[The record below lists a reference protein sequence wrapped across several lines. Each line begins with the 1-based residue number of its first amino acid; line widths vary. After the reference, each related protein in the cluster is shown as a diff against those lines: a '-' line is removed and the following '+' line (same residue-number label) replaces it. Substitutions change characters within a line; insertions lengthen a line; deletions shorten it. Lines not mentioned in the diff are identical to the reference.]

1 MAKHVLRF
9 FTFFVVLYFSG
20 NLSAQS
26 QKELGSLMRNRD
38 EYYFTLKV
46 DKPSEI
52 NYINSICSVDGTD
65 GATVVG
71 YANTKE
77 YEALLKAG
85 YQPTLL
91 TPPSLREEAKMW
103 DGNRA
108 TYEWDSYL
116 TYEQY
121 VSMME
126 GFPTATVTGRSCTLI
141 DLGTLA
147 TSNHRKLLGVRINN
161 GQAEGK
167 PKFLYTSTMHGDEV
181 TGMILMLRLINELCT
196 STETRIVNLVNN
208 LDIYIFPLTNPDGT
222 YYGGNNTVTGA
233 RRYNGNGVDLNRNYK
248 DYYQGDHPD
257 NNAYAEET
265 IWTMQLGD
273 ENLFTM
279 SANYHGG
286 AEVMNYPW
294 DAVYDNHA
302 DKDWYEH
309 VCTEYVQIA
318 RQTYSS
324 YMSDT
329 YSDGVTSGAEWY
341 VITGSRQDYMNAYAQ
356 CREVTIECS
365 TTKTP
370 SASQLPNFWNY
381 NHNSMLAFM
390 EQSLNGIHGFVYDEG
405 NGQPIQGVKVTVQD
419 HDSETSFVT
428 THSAGDF
435 HRPITGG
442 SYTLVFTKSG
452 YCPKTVEVTVA
463 DDQRVEL
470 NDIKLTPGNCM
481 MPAFSANTTEVAIG
495 QSISFTDGSFG
506 DIATWR
512 WTFEGATPASSTQQN
527 PTGITYNTAG
537 DFDVTLVITD
547 ADGHSETL
555 IKENYIHVTS
565 SYLMQNGS
573 VTTCDALFYDSGGAN
588 GNYGDNQD
596 YTMTF
601 YPSTEGAK
609 VQVTFKSF
617 ELETRYDFLYIYD
630 GTSTSATQIGT
641 SYSGTDSPGTVKA
654 TNADGA
660 LTFKFT
666 SDISVNKTG
675 WVATV
680 SCDYPSYNIT
690 ATADPQE
697 GGVIEGADTYEQ
709 GDLCTLTATPA
720 AGYAFVGWTENG
732 TELGSDNP
740 YTFEVTANRDLVAH
754 FEEVSTLHWE
764 AAHTLYADNM
774 TLCAV
779 IQIDG
784 EEQYR
789 NTLEVGVF
797 VGEECRASDIARLFP
812 FNNRYILNLVIAGQD
827 GESFSFRLYDHEQD
841 AELTPALHAPASIS
855 FNNDGY
861 GSPINPYTLNF
872 GAQGTT
878 QQNFQI
884 VNGWIWWSSYIT
896 FDENSLD
903 EIQNQVD
910 AASASVTIKSSDSFT
925 GNLDGAWS
933 GTLDHLDNTNMYLIA
948 SDRSLTLTL
957 EGQEVDPSELI
968 LEVKPGWNWICY
980 PLSQALDLETAL
992 GNFTP
997 EEGDAIKS
1005 QYAFSSYSDGTWQ
1018 GTLRKLEPGKG
1029 YIYCSKRTQ
1038 SIQLIFPTINK

>member
-365 TTKTP
+365 TAKTP

-452 YCPKTVEVTVA
+452 YCPKTVEVTVE

-601 YPSTEGAK
+601 YPSAEDAK
-609 VQVTFKSF
+609 VQVTFNSF
-617 ELETRYDFLYIYD
+617 ELESNWDFLYIYD
-630 GTSTSATQIGT
+630 GTSTSATPIGDKYT
-641 SYSGTDSPGTVKA
+641 GTNSPGTVTA
-654 TNADGA
+654 TNSAGS
-660 LTFKFT
+660 LTFRFT
-666 SDISVNKTG
+666 SDSSVGKSG

-872 GAQGTT
+872 GAQGTA

-980 PLSQALDLETAL
+980 PLSQAMDLETAF

-1038 SIQLIFPTINK
+1038 SIQLIFPTITK